1 MKLSK
6 VLNGISTKS
15 VIADVEVCDVTQ
27 DSRLVKPGSLF
38 VCIKGNTFDGHSVAA
53 DMIKNGAVAV
63 VVEHDLGIENQIIV
77 ENTRDVYSKLCANFF
92 ENPAEKLKLIGVTG
106 TNGKT
111 TTTFLVKQILENA
124 GKKVGLIGT
133 VQNMVCEE
141 VYPAKYTTPDSHELQ
156 KLFSLMVKAGCE
168 YCVMEVSSQAL
179 AQGRVNGLVFEIA
192 AFSNLTQDHLD
203 YHKTWENYFNAK
215 RMLFEQCK
223 TAVTN
228 KDDKYGLKIVE
239 GLPCKVVT
247 YAESCNDADYVAKNV
262 KFKATGIEYELVSDK
277 IGRVNCPIPGRF
289 SVYNSLCAASIAL
302 TLGIQFEEVLGAI
315 EKSKGVK
322 GRIEV
327 VPTNTDYTVIID
339 YAHSPDGLENIITSL
354 REIAKGRVVTV
365 FGCGGDRDNTKRPIM
380 GEIAGKLSDYS
391 IITSDN
397 PRTEDPV
404 SIIEQI
410 EVGMKR
416 TDGKYKVIVDRRE
429 AIAYA
434 LDHAKKDDVI
444 ILAGKGQETYQIIG
458 KEKHDFDERVVVYKH
473 LNK

>member
-53 DMIKNGAVAV
+53 DMIKNGAAAV

-215 RMLFEQCK
+215 RMLFELLQTRMIN
-223 TAVTN
+223 TA
-228 KDDKYGLKIVE
+228 LKSLRAYRARL
-239 GLPCKVVT
+239 LPMR
-247 YAESCNDADYVAKNV
+247 
-262 KFKATGIEYELVSDK
+262 KAAMMQIMLLK
-277 IGRVNCPIPGRF
+277 ML
-289 SVYNSLCAASIAL
+289 NSK
-302 TLGIQFEEVLGAI
+302 QPVL
-315 EKSKGVK
+315 
-322 GRIEV
+322 
-327 VPTNTDYTVIID
+327 N
-339 YAHSPDGLENIITSL
+339 TSL
-354 REIAKGRVVTV
+354 
-365 FGCGGDRDNTKRPIM
+365 
-380 GEIAGKLSDYS
+380 
-391 IITSDN
+391 
-397 PRTEDPV
+397 
-404 SIIEQI
+404 
-410 EVGMKR
+410 
-416 TDGKYKVIVDRRE
+416 
-429 AIAYA
+429 
-434 LDHAKKDDVI
+434 
-444 ILAGKGQETYQIIG
+444 
-458 KEKHDFDERVVVYKH
+458 
-473 LNK
+473 

>member
-53 DMIKNGAVAV
+53 DMIKNGAAAV

-365 FGCGGDRDNTKRPIM
+365 FGCGGDRDKTKRPKM
-380 GEIAGKLSDYS
+380 GKIAAELSDFCVV
-391 IITSDN
+391 TSDN
-397 PRTEDPV
+397 PRSENPAA
-404 SIIEQI
+404 IINDI
-410 EVGMKR
+410 LDGMKGVS
-416 TDGKYKVIVDRRE
+416 TPYKVVENRKE
-429 AIAYA
+429 AIKWAMEN
-434 LDHAKKDDVI
+434 AKRM
-444 ILAGKGQETYQIIG
+444 ILFFLPAKGM
-458 KEKHDFDERVVVYKH
+458 KHIKFCQRAQFISMSVK
-473 LNK
+473 LLPIF